1 MKKVINDKAYNTET
15 VTEIGNY
22 YNGLGSGDFR
32 NISESLYVTKKGT
45 YFTAGEGGPMTKYAE
60 HYGNSSSNGE
70 GMEILS
76 KEEALQW
83 CESHDID
90 ADTIA
95 EYFDIEEG

>member
-1 MKKVINDKAYNTET
+1 MKKVIDGKTYNTKT
-15 VTEIGNY
+15 ATEIGNY
-22 YNGLGSGDFR
+22 HNSLGLSDFR
-32 NISESLYVTKKGT
+32 HIDESLYVTKKGT
-45 YFTAGEGGPMTKYAE
+45 YFTAGDGGPMTKYAE
-60 HYGNSSSNGE
+60 HSNG

-83 CESHDID
+83 CEYYDID

>member
-1 MKKVINDKAYNTET
+1 MKKVINGKAYNTET
-15 VTEIGNY
+15 AAEIGNY

-60 HYGNSSSNGE
+60 HYGGS
-70 GMEILS
+70 MEILY

-83 CESHDID
+83 CESNDID